1 MRSAL
6 GPTAGPFRS
15 AQKNCLEMPSGM
27 CGMSG
32 SLNANGYN
40 YTLVALS
47 AVVAVL
53 TTYTT
58 ADIVWCAS
66 AFGDRKARAR
76 WFWTGAA
83 VLSLGAWATH
93 VIGML
98 ATNAHFS
105 FTYRLDV
112 TTLSVLLV
120 LSGSIAALQ
129 FIYRHLEGWFYLL
142 VAGLLMGFGLT
153 AMCVTGMHAVVM
165 SGTAHNDYALIGLS
179 CLVAV
184 GFSIPALGS
193 LRRIYRGASVSGGRE
208 KVAFAVLMAIGILG
222 MHYIDMAS
230 MNMTTMGLGMGAMR
244 TPVMGADEVD
254 NGAMAMGVSAI
265 VVLLGL
271 IALWSS
277 HQHHRGFLREKS
289 LLQEAKEYTDSIL
302 RTILDG
308 IVICDERGLIQSVN
322 PSTGRVFGYAAE
334 EMIGKSVSML
344 MPQPCRD
351 EHDGFIVRYLK
362 TGEHKVIDSGFREVE
377 GLHRD
382 GTVFPLE
389 ISLSEVRVGKR
400 RHFMALV
407 RDITQRREAEARLV
421 HLAHYDALTG
431 LPSRTLFRDR
441 ATHAILHAARVGR
454 LLAVLYLDL
463 DHFKPVNDRLGHE
476 AGDQVLKIAAQRIT
490 GCLRATDTASRVG
503 GDEFVVVL
511 SDLLNTNDAFGVAKD
526 VLAALAK
533 PFELSGKAIRITVSV
548 GVAIYPADGEDLD
561 SLVKEA
567 DDAMYRAKKRGRN
580 NFQGASNAALSR

>member
-1 MRSAL
+1 
-6 GPTAGPFRS
+6 
-15 AQKNCLEMPSGM
+15 
-27 CGMSG
+27 MSG
-32 SLNANGYN
+32 ALNAHSYD

-66 AFGDRKARAR
+66 AYGSRKARAR
-76 WFWTGAA
+76 WFWIGGV

-98 ATNAHFS
+98 STKAHFS

-112 TTLSVLLV
+112 TILSVLLV

-129 FIYRHLEGWFYLL
+129 FIYRHMEGWFSLL
-142 VAGLLMGFGLT
+142 IAGLLMGFGLT

-165 SGTAHNDYALIGLS
+165 SGTAHNDYALMGLS
-179 CLVAV
+179 YAVAA
-184 GFSIPALGS
+184 GFSIPALGI
-193 LRRIYRGASVSGGRE
+193 LRRLYRGTSATGGWE
-208 KVAFAVLMAIGILG
+208 KVAFSLLMAIGILG
-222 MHYIDMAS
+222 MYYLDMAS
-230 MNMTTMGLGMGAMR
+230 MSVTPMPSSMSAMR
-244 TPVMGADEVD
+244 TPVMGAVTVD
-254 NGAMAMGVSAI
+254 NGSMAMAVSVA
-265 VVLLGL
+265 VVILGL

-308 IVICDERGLIQSVN
+308 IVIIDERGLIRSVN
-322 PSTGRVFGYAAE
+322 PSSGRVFGYTAE
-334 EMIGKSVSML
+334 EMVGKNVSML
-344 MPQPCRD
+344 IPKPYRE
-351 EHDGFIVRYLK
+351 EHDGFILRYLQ
-362 TGEHKVIDSGFREVE
+362 TGEHKVIGTGFREVE
-377 GLHRD
+377 GLRRD

-389 ISLSEVRVGKR
+389 ISLSEVRFGKH

-407 RDITQRREAEARLV
+407 RDITQRKEAEALLV

-441 ATHAILHAARVGR
+441 ATHAILHASRVGR

-463 DHFKPVNDRLGHE
+463 DYFKSVNDRLGHE
-476 AGDQVLKIAAQRIT
+476 AGDQVLKIVGQRII
-490 GCLRATDTASRVG
+490 GCLRATDMASRLG

-511 SDLLNTNDAFGVAKD
+511 NDLLNTNDAFGVVKT
-526 VLAALAK
+526 LLEALAK
-533 PFELSGKAIRITVSV
+533 PFDLSGKESCLTVSI
-548 GVAIYPADGEDLD
+548 GVAFYPADGEDLD
-561 SLVKEA
+561 SLLKEA
-567 DDAMYRAKKRGRN
+567 DAAMYRAKERGRN
-580 NFQGASNAALSR
+580 NFQGTANSASALSP